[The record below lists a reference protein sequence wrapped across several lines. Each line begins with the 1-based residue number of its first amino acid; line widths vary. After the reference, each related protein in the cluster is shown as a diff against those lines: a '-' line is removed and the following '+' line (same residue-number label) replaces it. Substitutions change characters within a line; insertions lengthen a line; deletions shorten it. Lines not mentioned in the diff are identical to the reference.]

1 MASFTLKQGKEKK
14 TTQVFRETTPSS
26 SVSQHAIQ
34 KQTAGSSGGFC
45 LLSPSPPRL
54 GGWGAGNSE
63 QATEAAQLRA
73 RDGDADGSLRAEG
86 AEEASRGRAASTLP
100 YSSSLHKPQ
109 PLHPEGRQAGKSAG
123 ANSSSLKAM
132 KEGSQH

>member
-14 TTQVFRETTPSS
+14 NTQVFRETTPSS

-73 RDGDADGSLRAEG
+73 RDGDAGRQPQ
-86 AEEASRGRAASTLP
+86 SRGS
-100 YSSSLHKPQ
+100 
-109 PLHPEGRQAGKSAG
+109 
-123 ANSSSLKAM
+123 
-132 KEGSQH
+132 